1 MSRAAA
7 RMYGGM
13 FYIRYRVRLRI
24 KFLPLQLAA
33 AFEPRSGEDVWW
45 YVLHMVHLADAWYV
59 LHMVHLADPP
69 TTDMWDEP

>member
-1 MSRAAA
+1 MLQGSSVASA
-7 RMYGGM
+7 RMNGGM

-45 YVLHMVHLADAWYV
+45 YILHTVLG
-59 LHMVHLADPP
+59 
-69 TTDMWDEP
+69 